1 MTTGDPIRVNPIRVI
16 IADDHALFRQGLRSL
31 LELEASVQ
39 VVAEVERAD
48 ALAPTLAATPCDV
61 LLLDL
66 QMDRWSMDDIAA
78 LSRTTAVIVLTAS
91 ESVENGMNALR
102 NGARGVVHKRFA
114 IESLL
119 SAVAIVAQ
127 GMVWMPPSLQT
138 ALAQQER
145 EPSTKLTAREAEVV
159 RFVAMGLRNAQIA
172 ERLELSE
179 STVKTHLSSIF
190 QKLGIRS
197 RLGLLHHAVK
207 TGLALGGD
215 S

>member
-1 MTTGDPIRVNPIRVI
+1 MTTGDPIRENPIRVI

-31 LELEASVQ
+31 LELEDSVQ
-39 VVAEVERAD
+39 VVAEVERAA
-48 ALAPTLAATPCDV
+48 ALAPTLAANPCDIV
-61 LLLDL
+61 LLDL

-78 LSRTTAVIVLTAS
+78 LARETAVIVLTAS
-91 ESVENGMNALR
+91 ENVENGMNALR

-119 SAVAIVAQ
+119 SAIGTVAQ

-159 RFVAMGLRNAQIA
+159 RCVAMGLRNAQIA

-207 TGLALGGD
+207 IGLVPGGD